1 MSSILT
7 ADLNQGLTSD
17 IYCSSSGPG
26 SRDLVK
32 VFFFLVTCS
41 NYYYIYLPSFLGSI
55 KPPSDWG
62 IFNIR
67 VGYKSA
73 VQVLLLLLES
83 WTKAWWYNF
92 KVGGDKKLIFL
103 QQICNMYLWKYYIW

>member
-67 VGYKSA
+67 VDYKSA
-73 VQVLLLLLES
+73 VQVLLLDS
-83 WTKAWWYNF
+83 WTKAWWNSF
-92 KVGGDKKLIFL
+92 KVDGDKK
-103 QQICNMYLWKYYIW
+103 